1 MSISSV
7 TGLGLYNYSTLS
19 NTASYA
25 GSYSSSHSREPSHS
39 RRPSIP
45 MNSYSASMH
54 SRARNST
61 DSRVDPHSYPRTSE
75 SSHATKATSVNDEAM
90 RNIRRKHI
98 DRKDS
103 AELSYYSSERPRNHR
118 HSHHAYHSHHPESRD
133 NRYNSASAKS
143 RRRLRHVASPP
154 DLTLSPHPVR
164 SNVMAVKSTKK
175 NDNMT
180 NLTWR
185 RISQGFKMGKSKKSE
200 QQTDQKSSA
209 ATETKPRRKSK
220 WMFWAKEEPEDTV
233 EASAAAPSPPKPRD
247 ELGTNVNTKR
257 RPSITEW
264 LNEDSN
270 PPQSPTTLKR
280 LFEEE

>member
-7 TGLGLYNYSTLS
+7 TGLGLYNYATLS

-25 GSYSSSHSREPSHS
+25 GSYSSGHSRDPSYS
-39 RRPSIP
+39 RRPSVP
-45 MNSYSASMH
+45 MNSYPASMY

-61 DSRVDPHSYPRTSE
+61 DSRVDPYSYTRTSE
-75 SSHATKATSVNDEAM
+75 SSHATKAASVNDEAI
-90 RNIRRKHI
+90 RNLLRKHI

-103 AELSYYSSERPRNHR
+103 AELSYSSSERPRYHR
-118 HSHHAYHSHHPESRD
+118 HSHQAYHSHHPDSRD

-154 DLTLSPHPVR
+154 DLTLAPPPAR

-175 NDNMT
+175 SNNMAS
-180 NLTWR
+180 LTWR
-185 RISQGFKMGKSKKSE
+185 RISQGIKMGKSKKSE
-200 QQTDQKSSA
+200 QQTDQSDTTDAKS
-209 ATETKPRRKSK
+209 RRKSK
-220 WMFWAKEEPEDTV
+220 WMFWAKQEPGYTV
-233 EASAAAPSPPKPRD
+233 EANAAPPSPPKPRD
-247 ELGTNVNTKR
+247 EVVSNVNTKR
-257 RPSITEW
+257 RPSITDW